1 MNNTFTTNLHALAS
15 LTQAFCKM
23 TGIET
28 EEFIDATNRA
38 IVSNIHGYY
47 EQKGQTF
54 NIFTMPIEK
63 EAIDYCIDHLAQVA
77 TMATLAAAMGIT
89 PEMIKDI

>member
-1 MNNTFTTNLHALAS
+1 MNDNLTTNIHTIAS
-15 LTQAFCKM
+15 LTNAFCKM

-38 IVSNIHGYY
+38 IVSGIHEYY
-47 EQKGQTF
+47 EKKGQTF

-63 EAIDYCIDHLAQVA
+63 EAIEDCIDRLAQVA
-77 TMATLAAAMGIT
+77 SMACLAAAMGIT
-89 PEMIKDI
+89 PEMINNI